1 MSRLNKKLRVA
12 LASIAL
18 STVALAAIA
27 VAQQPMFRFNM
38 SGGGPVTTPDGPPVP
53 VPPTKPNNDGKVDF
67 GSGGTAPFTLRAL
80 VGEPVSLEFGT
91 IGGTNPITWLTA
103 PPIPSGL
110 LYADGVISGTP
121 SAPAQGAETFGAQ
134 DATGKQAQARV
145 TFDIYN
151 AAVSLHQFKP
161 VVRVGSPYE
170 GFVASNVSE
179 PSYSVSGLPGAVLG
193 VPAANA
199 RAAFGGVA
207 TTAGT
212 FPFTVSVSRPGT
224 SISGIASQQVR
235 VADPLAIAFD
245 PPVLPPLSGPV
256 SVAATTRNA
265 VGTAPLQVVGQT
277 NALQARG
284 LNYSNGTLS
293 GTLGVGP
300 ATSLTLRATDSADAA
315 QAEASLPIPEILA
328 TQASIVIG
336 ESRPGDAFKAAN
348 GSAVPATIQTQ
359 IPNPICTVTQAVPG
373 LNVSSN
379 CTITGAATSPGA
391 YTLTISLVPA
401 SNPQA
406 EPVVASAPVTVH
418 PTLVG
423 TPSQAHSTPGPGAV
437 IHLTVNTSGV
447 VGTPSFELVGVTPSQ
462 LEEVGLSFDPATGE
476 ITGEIDPGVSI
487 SPQVKL
493 TDSKDGK
500 TVTVV
505 FSIVSAPANVFSGI
519 SATTLRSGDVRTFQA
534 TSNIANAVFSLVDA
548 PEYYVIDPQSGL
560 ITATAPDVQA
570 LTTIPGFA
578 VRASHP
584 SRPGVFKQ
592 TTVSSPGSIRP
603 RLVLSVQETAT
614 GRGNV
619 ALDIPFTTAGATSP
633 SVTLQAGS
641 LPVGMSLAASS
652 ISGKPTVPGSYP
664 VTLVLR
670 DGADGRTTT
679 ATLAI
684 TIGAS
689 LDFTLTSSL
698 APVGKGYIGTPLAIL
713 AQTAN
718 VLGTVS
724 FENIEISGRPGKV
737 SEITGLAL
745 DPATGTISGTPQSSY
760 TKVANIRMTEV
771 HEGKSTTIDKPL
783 TFSINAPAT
792 AASTIPTVTLDG
804 VDVTAQVY
812 DAEVAATSL
821 VLGAGKTLIY
831 TFPDDVTVNGIVMN
845 AGFNVTVKNLTTSQT
860 ATTTGTNFTATTSA
874 TWSVTLNSTYTVGT
888 MRLAYNSASAVAPR
902 IVPTTAT
909 TANVVADADVTLNN
923 NGYDTVGTVNWSAT
937 GLPSGLAIN
946 PTTGTIT
953 GRASAIGEYDVVVAL
968 SDSRGAAAYPRA
980 FKLVVNSSVSAS
992 TIIPEVTGVETPS
1005 IQAKLMDFDNYD
1017 ESSSGGDSTVT
1028 IPAGGQLTFTY
1039 PQPVVMSTFHMTT
1052 AVGSPA
1058 SPYVGIYDDQNRNVG
1073 NFQSNYHSMTMRT
1086 SSSFRVVNISGN
1098 PIRVARM
1105 AFGYSSYGP
1114 TLPNVAETLTRS
1126 VNAGANASVSL
1137 RAYQQM
1143 DVGATYSFT
1152 LGVGYAT
1159 GATTFQA
1166 TGPLPPGMTFD
1177 SATGV
1182 LSGTPT
1188 TTGTYQVSITT
1199 TDSRGIPSV
1208 AKQLNFVV
1216 EPTATAGVTLPVV
1229 TGVSTSPDLAR
1240 SILMDASS
1248 YETSYTDGASALTLP
1263 AGATVTYTFP
1273 TPVKANYLT
1282 VNWERNES
1290 PGQLVVRN
1298 ESLGTQILSA
1308 TGSNYFSP
1316 VNGSNTSV
1324 GSVYSVTNNSG
1335 RALRLAGLAIA
1346 MGGSYVSLPSIA
1358 PDNNRFRSSPT
1369 GNYTNGGYVI
1379 TSKQFWSVNAYY
1391 DILLATSGSQ
1401 GAVSYSLGGGTLP
1414 PGIQLSATEGK
1425 IYGTPT
1431 TPGDYTF
1438 SVVVTDSRSL
1448 SSVPRTVNVRV
1459 LTDKTPANVLATLSG
1474 VADPAAARAAW
1485 FDANPYDVSY
1495 NDGPSKYVLPAGA
1508 TVTFTYPETVKANT
1522 FSFQLASGSPA
1533 ATFRIRNETL
1543 NRDVLNGVTSSGAFS
1558 AFDGTSDSEGT
1569 VFSVTNTGASAATI
1583 ANMSIAY
1590 GYNYLVTPSINV
1602 TNYSVRWSPTGSYSS
1617 TGTMLSTKLYL
1628 SKGAYFDYLLS
1639 YYSGQSP
1646 FAWSV
1651 VAGSLPP
1658 GLELTASGNLR
1669 GTFTTPGEYA
1679 FSVAVSDNR
1688 GLTSTPVP
1696 MRIRVLTDK
1705 TPANVLA
1712 TLSGVADPAAA
1723 RAAWFDANPYDVSYN
1738 DGPSKYVLPAGA
1750 TVTFTYPE
1758 TVKANTFSFQL
1769 ASGSPAATFRIRN
1782 ETLNRDVLNGVTSS
1796 GAFSAFDGT
1805 SDSEGTVFSV
1815 TNTGASAATI
1825 ANMSI
1830 AYGYNYLVTPS
1841 IRMDYYNSRST
1852 PTGSYSSVSTSLTLK
1867 QFLTQ
1872 GQYFDILPTYYSGG
1886 SPFTWSVTS
1895 GSLPPGLDLT
1905 SAGNLR
1911 GTVTTPGEYAFS
1923 ITLTDSRGLT
1933 SPPVPMSFRVLTNR
1947 NATTTLPT
1955 VTGNGISDPDAALI
1969 ALYDNDPYDQTNV
1982 DGNSK
1987 LTVPANGVLTFTY
2000 PETVTLNYFSRAVVS
2015 GASYGSIEIRNET
2028 TNQVVYSGNQSA
2040 AYFNAVNGTN
2050 GSEGTVFSVRNTSGA
2065 PAPVANLRLLT
2076 NGAGIT
2082 FPYLQETVY
2091 LSVNGGAASYPTLR
2105 QRHVFVA
2112 GTSYQWFIQKAGGAG
2127 APYTVT
2133 FDGPTPTG
2141 MSVSPSGGF
2150 TGVPTAPGDYT
2161 GTFRVTDSAGRS
2173 SVSKPYLITVVPA
2186 QSADST
2192 IPSVSGFGGADLTAR
2207 LHDNETS
2214 TSSVEMPAGATATF
2228 TFPVPVRANG
2238 FRFVSSGTGSFEVRD
2253 SNGTVVYAVSNQAAG
2268 TKSFTGGLD
2277 GAGLTYGT
2285 TFTVRNTGA
2294 SAITLQSL
2302 RITYGGGFNWP
2313 TITEPTAAQMTFAR
2327 TGAVSYTFGAT
2338 YAAAGTRTWS
2348 LTGDLPAGFSFNTS
2362 TGTLSRSAAGPAAES
2377 KTVTIGLSDSRDLA
2391 AVQIT
2396 VTITVN

>member
-1590 GYNYLVTPSINV
+1590 GYNYLVTPSI
-1602 TNYSVRWSPTGSYSS
+1602 
-1617 TGTMLSTKLYL
+1617 
-1628 SKGAYFDYLLS
+1628 
-1639 YYSGQSP
+1639 
-1646 FAWSV
+1646 
-1651 VAGSLPP
+1651 
-1658 GLELTASGNLR
+1658 
-1669 GTFTTPGEYA
+1669 
-1679 FSVAVSDNR
+1679 
-1688 GLTSTPVP
+1688 
-1696 MRIRVLTDK
+1696 
-1705 TPANVLA
+1705 
-1712 TLSGVADPAAA
+1712 
-1723 RAAWFDANPYDVSYN
+1723 
-1738 DGPSKYVLPAGA
+1738 
-1750 TVTFTYPE
+1750 
-1758 TVKANTFSFQL
+1758 
-1769 ASGSPAATFRIRN
+1769 
-1782 ETLNRDVLNGVTSS
+1782 
-1796 GAFSAFDGT
+1796 
-1805 SDSEGTVFSV
+1805 
-1815 TNTGASAATI
+1815 
-1825 ANMSI
+1825 
-1830 AYGYNYLVTPS
+1830 
-1841 IRMDYYNSRST
+1841 RMDYYNSRST